1 MLDLLG
7 PGKGLTL
14 RPTLGKAGI
23 GCEAQHVS
31 WTRGTALWVETL
43 RTLLSV
49 IHVTLG
55 ESLPT
60 LSLSNFT
67 FKGGRKQDYFPG
79 LCYPMIVKSSVSF
92 IGIYIR
98 KM

>member
-7 PGKGLTL
+7 PRRALTL
-14 RPTLGKAGI
+14 RPILGKARI
-23 GCEAQHVS
+23 GCEAQHIS
-31 WTRGTALWVETL
+31 WTCTALWVETL
-43 RTLLSV
+43 RTQPSV
-49 IHVTLG
+49 IRVTLG

-79 LCYPMIVKSSVSF
+79 LCYPMIIKSSVSF
-92 IGIYIR
+92 IGVYIR
-98 KM
+98 KL